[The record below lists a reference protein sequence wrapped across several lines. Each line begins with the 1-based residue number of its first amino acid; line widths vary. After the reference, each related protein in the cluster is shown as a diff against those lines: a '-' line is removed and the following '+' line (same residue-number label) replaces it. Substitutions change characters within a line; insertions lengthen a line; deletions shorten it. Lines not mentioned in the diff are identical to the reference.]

1 MPRPNFAQDAPPTEL
16 MVGGVSHSINVDF
29 RVWIDVMRALN
40 DLVSTPETPEQAA
53 NNLKVITHVEMAVFG
68 KIIPQSPSEM
78 LSAVHKFCTGYPQAP
93 VGEGG
98 KNVQTYSFDW
108 DLNYIIIAIMNQFGI
123 DLSYR
128 RTEPFHFWEFLLY
141 FRALAGDHYI
151 NRLMDIRGYD
161 GKDPEMKRQAQ
172 RYALP
177 RETTAEDRAFL
188 DKMDE
193 IFYNA

>member
-1 MPRPNFAQDAPPTEL
+1 
-16 MVGGVSHSINVDF
+16 
-29 RVWIDVMRALN
+29 
-40 DLVSTPETPEQAA
+40 
-53 NNLKVITHVEMAVFG
+53 
-68 KIIPQSPSEM
+68 
-78 LSAVHKFCTGYPQAP
+78 
-93 VGEGG
+93 
-98 KNVQTYSFDW
+98 
-108 DLNYIIIAIMNQFGI
+108 MNQFGI

-188 DKMDE
+188 DKMNE
-193 IFYNA
+193 IFFNA

>member
-1 MPRPNFAQDAPPTEL
+1 MPRPNFAQDAPPAEL
-16 MVGGVSHSINVDF
+16 TVGGVSYSVNVDF
-29 RVWIDVMRALN
+29 RVWIDVMHALN

-53 NNLKVITHVEMAVFG
+53 NNLKVITQVEMAVFG

-141 FRALAGDHYI
+141 FRALAGEHYI

-193 IFYNA
+193 IFFNA